1 MKIKEVA
8 SILEEFAPL
17 LYQESYDNS
26 GLTIGNPNDNVSSV
40 LLTVDVTEEVIDEAI
55 IKKANL
61 IIAHHPIIFKGLKG
75 ITGKNYVEKIVAK
88 AIKND
93 IAIYAAH
100 TNMDGVWGG
109 VNTKLGEK
117 LGLLNIKILSPKK
130 GELKKLVT
138 FVPYEHSDRVRKAIF
153 DAGAGNIGHYDQCS
167 FNLHGNGSF
176 RASENS
182 NPYKGKKGELH
193 FEKEIRIETIFPQ
206 FRERSI
212 INALLNSHPYEEVAY
227 DIYPLDNE
235 FIKAGMGAIG
245 ELPENVEET
254 VFLVDLKKIF
264 NIKCIRHSAL
274 LGKKVK
280 RIAVCGGTGAFLLK
294 KAISFGADAFLTADI
309 KYHEYFDAD
318 KNILL
323 VDIGHYESE
332 LVIKDIFYELL
343 TKKNLNFAVHFSGII
358 TNPVNYF

>member
-1 MKIKEVA
+1 MTIKEVA

-26 GLTIGNPNDNVSSV
+26 GLTIGNSNNNISSV

-55 IKKANL
+55 NKKANL
-61 IIAHHPIIFKGLKG
+61 IIAHHPIIFKGIKS
-75 ITGKNYVEKIVAK
+75 ITGKNYVERIVAK

-93 IAIYAAH
+93 IAVYAAH

-130 GELKKLVT
+130 GELRKLVT
-138 FVPYEHSDRVRKAIF
+138 FVPDEHSNRVRKAIF
-153 DAGAGNIGHYDQCS
+153 DAGAGNIGSYDQCS

-182 NPYKGKKGELH
+182 NPYKGEKGKLH
-193 FEKEIRIETIFPQ
+193 FEKEIRIETIFSKYL
-206 FRERSI
+206 ERSI
-212 INALLNSHPYEEVAY
+212 VNALLSTHPYEEVAY

-245 ELPENVEET
+245 ELPENEEEE
-254 VFLVDLKKIF
+254 VFLADLKKMF
-264 NIKCIRHSAL
+264 NLKCIRHSSL

-280 RIAVCGGTGAFLLK
+280 RIAVCGGTGSFLLK
-294 KAISFGADAFLTADI
+294 NAISSGADAFLTADI

-318 KNILL
+318 KKILL

-332 LVIKDIFYELL
+332 QVIKDIFYELL

-358 TNPVNYF
+358 SNPVNYY

>member
-8 SILEEFAPL
+8 SILEEYAPL

-26 GLTIGNPNDNVSSV
+26 GLIIGNPNDNVSSV

-55 IKKANL
+55 NKKANL
-61 IIAHHPIIFKGLKG
+61 IIAHHPIIFNGLKS
-75 ITGKNYVEKIVAK
+75 ITGKNYIERIVAK

-93 IAIYAAH
+93 VAIYAAH
-100 TNMDGVWGG
+100 TNMDVIWGG

-117 LGLLNIKILSPKK
+117 LGLLNMKILSPKK
-130 GELKKLVT
+130 GELRKLVT
-138 FVPYEHSDRVRKAIF
+138 FVPDEHSGKVRKAIF

-167 FNLHGNGSF
+167 FNLQGNGSF

-182 NPYKGKKGELH
+182 NPYKGEKGKLH
-193 FEKEIRIETIFPQ
+193 FEKEIRIETIFPKYK
-206 FRERSI
+206 ERNI
-212 INALLNSHPYEEVAY
+212 VNALLNTHPYEEVAY
-227 DIYPLDNE
+227 DVYPLDND
-235 FIKAGMGAIG
+235 FLKAGMGVIG
-245 ELPENVEET
+245 ELPESAEE
-254 VFLVDLKKIF
+254 VGFLTDLKKKF
-264 NIKCIRHSAL
+264 HLKCLRHSSL
-274 LGKKVK
+274 VGKKVK
-280 RIAVCGGTGAFLLK
+280 RVAVCGGTGAFLLK
-294 KAISFGADAFLTADI
+294 KAITSGADAFLTGDI

-318 KNILL
+318 KKILF

-332 LVIKDIFYELL
+332 QVIKDIFYELL

>member
-1 MKIKEVA
+1 MTIKEVA

-26 GLTIGNPNDNVSSV
+26 GLTIGNSNNNVSSV

-55 IKKANL
+55 NKKANL
-61 IIAHHPIIFKGLKG
+61 VIAHHPIIFKGIKS

-130 GELKKLVT
+130 GELRKLVT
-138 FVPYEHSDRVRKAIF
+138 FVPDEHSDKLRKAIF
-153 DAGAGNIGHYDQCS
+153 DAGAGNIGFYDQCS

-176 RASENS
+176 RAGENS
-182 NPYKGKKGELH
+182 KPYKGERGELH
-193 FEKEIRIETIFPQ
+193 FEKEIRIETIFPKHL
-206 FRERSI
+206 ERSI
-212 INALLNSHPYEEVAY
+212 VNALLSSHPYEEVAY

-245 ELPENVEET
+245 ELPENVEEE
-254 VFLVDLKKIF
+254 VFLADLKKIF
-264 NIKCIRHSAL
+264 NLKCIRHSSL

-294 KAISFGADAFLTADI
+294 KAISSGADAFLTADI

-318 KNILL
+318 KKILF

-332 LVIKDIFYELL
+332 QVIKDIFYELL
-343 TKKNLNFAVHFSGII
+343 TKNNLTFAIHFSETI
-358 TNPVNYF
+358 TNPVNYY

>member
-1 MKIKEVA
+1 MTIKEVA

-26 GLTIGNPNDNVSSV
+26 GLTIGNSNNNISSV

-55 IKKANL
+55 NKKANL
-61 IIAHHPIIFKGLKG
+61 IIAHHPIIFKGIKS
-75 ITGKNYVEKIVAK
+75 ITGKNYVERIVAK

-93 IAIYAAH
+93 IAVYAAH

-130 GELKKLVT
+130 GELRKLVT
-138 FVPYEHSDRVRKAIF
+138 FVPDEHSNRVRKAIF
-153 DAGAGNIGHYDQCS
+153 DAGAGNIGSYDQCS

-182 NPYKGKKGELH
+182 NPYKGEKGKLH
-193 FEKEIRIETIFPQ
+193 FEKEIRIETIFPKYL
-206 FRERSI
+206 ERSI
-212 INALLNSHPYEEVAY
+212 INALLSTHPYEEVAY

-245 ELPENVEET
+245 ELPENEEEE
-254 VFLVDLKKIF
+254 VFLADLKKMF
-264 NIKCIRHSAL
+264 NLKCIRHSSL

-280 RIAVCGGTGAFLLK
+280 RIAVCGGTGSFLLK
-294 KAISFGADAFLTADI
+294 NAISSGADAFLTADI

-318 KNILL
+318 KKILL

-332 LVIKDIFYELL
+332 QVIKDIFYELL

-358 TNPVNYF
+358 SNPVNYY

>member
-1 MKIKEVA
+1 MKIKEVT
-8 SILEEFAPL
+8 SILE

-26 GLTIGNPNDNVSSV
+26 GLTIGNSNNNVSSV

-55 IKKANL
+55 NKKANL
-61 IIAHHPIIFKGLKG
+61 IIAHHPIIFKGLKS
-75 ITGKNYVEKIVAK
+75 ITGENYVEKIVAK

-117 LGLLNIKILSPKK
+117 LGLLNIKILSPKQ
-130 GELKKLVT
+130 GELRKLVT
-138 FVPYEHSDRVRKAIF
+138 FVPDEHSDKVRKAIF
-153 DAGAGNIGHYDQCS
+153 DAGAGNIGFYDQCS
-167 FNLHGNGSF
+167 FNMTGKGSF
-176 RASENS
+176 RAGDNS
-182 NPYKGKKGELH
+182 NPYIGEKGKLH
-193 FEKEIRIETIFPQ
+193 FEKEVRIETIFPKYLGK
-206 FRERSI
+206 SI
-212 INALLNSHPYEEVAY
+212 VNALLSTHPYEEVAY

-245 ELPENVEET
+245 ELQENTEEK
-254 VFLVDLKKIF
+254 VFLADLKKIF
-264 NIKCIRHSAL
+264 NLKCVRHSSL
-274 LGKKVK
+274 SGKKVK

-294 KAISFGADAFLTADI
+294 KAISSGADAFLTADI

-318 KNILL
+318 KKILL

-332 LVIKDIFYELL
+332 QVIKDIFYELL
-343 TKKNLNFAVHFSGII
+343 TKKNLNFAVHFSEII
-358 TNPVNYF
+358 TNPVNYY

>member
-8 SILEEFAPL
+8 SILEEYAPL

-55 IKKANL
+55 NKKANL
-61 IIAHHPIIFKGLKG
+61 IIAHHPIIFNGLKS
-75 ITGKNYVEKIVAK
+75 ITGKNYIERIVAK

-93 IAIYAAH
+93 VAVYAAH
-100 TNMDGVWGG
+100 TNMDVIWGG

-117 LGLLNIKILSPKK
+117 LGLLNMKILSPKK
-130 GELKKLVT
+130 GELRKLVT
-138 FVPYEHSDRVRKAIF
+138 FVPDEHSGKVRKAIF

-167 FNLHGNGSF
+167 FNLQGNGSF

-182 NPYKGKKGELH
+182 NPYKGEKGKLH

-206 FRERSI
+206 CRERSI
-212 INALLNSHPYEEVAY
+212 VNALLNTHPYEEVAY
-227 DIYPLDNE
+227 DIYPLDND
-235 FIKAGMGAIG
+235 FLKAGMGAIG
-245 ELPENVEET
+245 ELPESAEE
-254 VFLVDLKKIF
+254 VDFLTDLKKKF
-264 NIKCIRHSAL
+264 HLKCLRHSSL
-274 LGKKVK
+274 VGKKVK
-280 RIAVCGGTGAFLLK
+280 RVAVCGGTGAFLLK
-294 KAISFGADAFLTADI
+294 KAITSGADAFLTGDI

-318 KNILL
+318 KKILF

-332 LVIKDIFYELL
+332 QVIKDIFYELL

>member
-55 IKKANL
+55 NKKSNL
-61 IIAHHPIIFKGLKG
+61 IIAHHPIIFKSLKS
-75 ITGKNYVEKIVAK
+75 ITGKNYVERIVAK

-93 IAIYAAH
+93 IAVYAAH

-130 GELKKLVT
+130 GELRKLVT
-138 FVPYEHSDRVRKAIF
+138 FVPDEHSTRVRKAIF
-153 DAGAGNIGHYDQCS
+153 DAGAGNIGRYDQCS

-176 RASENS
+176 RANENS

-206 FRERSI
+206 NRERSI
-212 INALLNSHPYEEVAY
+212 ISALLNTHPYEEVAY

-235 FIKAGMGAIG
+235 FMKAGMGAIG
-245 ELPENVEET
+245 ELPGNADET
-254 VFLVDLKKIF
+254 VFLSDLKKIF
-264 NIKCIRHSAL
+264 NLNCIRHSSL

-294 KAISFGADAFLTADI
+294 KAISSGADAFLTADI

-318 KNILL
+318 KKILL

-332 LVIKDIFYELL
+332 QVIKDIFYELL
-343 TKKNLNFAVHFSGII
+343 TKKNLTFAVHFSGII
-358 TNPVNYF
+358 TNPVNYY

>member
-1 MKIKEVA
+1 MNIKEVA

-26 GLTIGNPNDNVSSV
+26 GLTVGNPNDNVSSV
-40 LLTVDVTEEVIDEAI
+40 LLTVDITEEVIDEAI
-55 IKKANL
+55 NKKANL
-61 IIAHHPIIFKGLKG
+61 IIAHHPIIFKGLKS

-88 AIKND
+88 SIKND
-93 IAIYAAH
+93 VAIYAAH

-117 LGLLNIKILSPKK
+117 LGLLNMKILSPKK

-138 FVPYEHSDRVRKAIF
+138 FVPDEHSDRVRKAIF

-167 FNLHGNGSF
+167 FNLHGTGSF
-176 RASENS
+176 RAGENS
-182 NPYKGKKGELH
+182 NPYKGEKGELH

-206 FRERSI
+206 CSESSI
-212 INALLNSHPYEEVAY
+212 VRALLNSHPYEEVAY

-245 ELPENVEET
+245 ELPESAEEEG
-254 VFLVDLKKIF
+254 FLSDLKKKF
-264 NIKCIRHSAL
+264 HLKCLRHSSL

>member
-40 LLTVDVTEEVIDEAI
+40 LLTVDVTEEVVDEAI
-55 IKKANL
+55 NKKANL
-61 IIAHHPIIFKGLKG
+61 IIAHHPIIFKGLKSL
-75 ITGKNYVEKIVAK
+75 TGKNYVEKIVEK

-93 IAIYAAH
+93 IAVYAAH

-130 GELKKLVT
+130 GELRKLVT
-138 FVPYEHSDRVRKAIF
+138 FVPDEHSDMVRKAIF
-153 DAGAGNIGHYDQCS
+153 DAGAGNIGNYDQCS
-167 FNLHGNGSF
+167 FNLHGKGSF
-176 RASENS
+176 RAGENS

-206 FRERSI
+206 NRERSI

-235 FIKAGMGAIG
+235 FLKAGMGAIG
-245 ELPENVEET
+245 ELPENVEEA
-254 VFLVDLKKIF
+254 VFLADLKKMF
-264 NIKCIRHSAL
+264 NLKCIRHSSL
-274 LGKKVK
+274 LGKMVK

-294 KAISFGADAFLTADI
+294 KAISSGADAFLTADI

-318 KNILL
+318 KKILL

-332 LVIKDIFYELL
+332 QVIKDIFYELL
-343 TKKNLNFAVHFSGII
+343 TKKNLNFAVRFSEII
-358 TNPVNYF
+358 TNPVNYY

>member
-1 MKIKEVA
+1 MTIKEVA

-26 GLTIGNPNDNVSSV
+26 GLTIGNSNNNISSV

-55 IKKANL
+55 NKKANL
-61 IIAHHPIIFKGLKG
+61 IIAHHPIIFKGIKS
-75 ITGKNYVEKIVAK
+75 ITGKSYVERIVAK

-93 IAIYAAH
+93 IAVYAAH

-130 GELKKLVT
+130 GELRKLVT
-138 FVPYEHSDRVRKAIF
+138 FVPDEHSNRVRKAIF
-153 DAGAGNIGHYDQCS
+153 DAGAGNIGSYDQCS

-182 NPYKGKKGELH
+182 NPYKGEKGKLH
-193 FEKEIRIETIFPQ
+193 FEKEIRIETIFPKYL
-206 FRERSI
+206 ERSI
-212 INALLNSHPYEEVAY
+212 VNALLSTHPYEEVAY

-245 ELPENVEET
+245 ELPENEEEE
-254 VFLVDLKKIF
+254 VFLADLKKMF
-264 NIKCIRHSAL
+264 NLKCIRHSSL

-280 RIAVCGGTGAFLLK
+280 RIAVCGGTGSFLLK
-294 KAISFGADAFLTADI
+294 NAISSGADAFLTADI

-318 KNILL
+318 KKILL

-332 LVIKDIFYELL
+332 QVIKDIFYELL

-358 TNPVNYF
+358 SNPVNYY